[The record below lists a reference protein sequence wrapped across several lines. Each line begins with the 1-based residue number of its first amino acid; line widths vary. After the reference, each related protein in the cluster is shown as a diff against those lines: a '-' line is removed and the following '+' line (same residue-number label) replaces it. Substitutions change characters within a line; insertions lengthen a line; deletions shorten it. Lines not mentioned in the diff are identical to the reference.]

1 MFSFKVSTYPSN
13 KMLHYILV
21 SLYWD
26 VILKA
31 SNVPVIQSS
40 LQMAWNRGLTWI
52 CVSLLWRTI
61 SFAYLL
67 PMTDWRVIHQIKIC
81 LYNCVVKIL
90 MQIQLPVSKYLI
102 GTLVLV
108 FWTIKYT
115 IKKIKITYLKLTTTM
130 TKSAIIKRTIVVI
143 TKVDI

>member
-1 MFSFKVSTYPSN
+1 
-13 KMLHYILV
+13 
-21 SLYWD
+21 
-26 VILKA
+26 
-31 SNVPVIQSS
+31 
-40 LQMAWNRGLTWI
+40 
-52 CVSLLWRTI
+52 
-61 SFAYLL
+61 
-67 PMTDWRVIHQIKIC
+67 
-81 LYNCVVKIL
+81 